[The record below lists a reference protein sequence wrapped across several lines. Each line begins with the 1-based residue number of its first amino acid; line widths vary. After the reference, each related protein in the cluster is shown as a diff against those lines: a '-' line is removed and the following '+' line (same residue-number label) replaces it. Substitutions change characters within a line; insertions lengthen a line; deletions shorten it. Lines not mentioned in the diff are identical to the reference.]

1 MKQRERM
8 VLTVVVIVVFLMV
21 SISASSFHQ
30 VENSKMIRLANQD
43 VGNWRI
49 SVEITN
55 LEESNY
61 RGNLKVYVVE
71 PISRWG
77 EVNGKPYPFALLD
90 FAYDKDIEVS
100 DSIIKEI
107 SWNPYPIGNVEA
119 DNLMV
124 IAVLFNEHSEVRYS
138 SPTHQQR
145 PFDSYFTD
153 ATAATTPDNI
163 GYNQVTEDFTHT
175 VFIEKGSASGCSPC
189 SKASEALSNIYSS
202 TDYPFYYVNLVSD
215 RSNIAQ
221 ARLRRAFNIGSY
233 PTLYFDGGYQV
244 QVGTP
249 QNIEQTFRSLIEISG
264 QRNVPRLSLSVS
276 MTWDPDST
284 PPMVTITKPNSGLY
298 IINDKKRNL
307 PETIVVGA
315 IDIKVDA
322 SDEDTDIEKVE
333 FYVDNQLRSV
343 DMFYP
348 YKLVNWKEPGLFG
361 RYTIRAVAYDQAGN
375 VNIDEIE
382 VIRLF

>member
-1 MKQRERM
+1 MKQRNRM
-8 VLTVVVIVVFLMV
+8 FLPTVVIVVFLLL
-21 SISASSFHQ
+21 SINVSSFHQ
-30 VENSKMIRLANQD
+30 VENSEMIQLANQD
-43 VGNWRI
+43 VGNWKI
-49 SVEITN
+49 SVEIKN
-55 LEESNY
+55 LEETEY

-71 PISRWG
+71 PLSRWG
-77 EVNGKPYPFALLD
+77 EVDGSPYPFALLD

-100 DSIIKEI
+100 DSLTKDI
-107 SWNPYPIGNVEA
+107 SWNPYYVGNVNA

-124 IAVLFNEHSEVRYS
+124 IAVLFNEQSEIRYS
-138 SPTHQQR
+138 SSNNQQR
-145 PFDSYFTD
+145 PFDAYFTD
-153 ATAATTPDNI
+153 ASAATIPDNT
-163 GYNQVTEDFTHT
+163 GYNTVNEEFTHT

-189 SKASEALSNIYSS
+189 SKASDALSSIYQSN
-202 TDYPFYYVNLVSD
+202 DYPFYYVNLVSD
-215 RSNIAQ
+215 KSTIAR
-221 ARLRRAFNIGSY
+221 ARLRSAFNIGSY
-233 PTLYFDGGYQV
+233 PTLYFDGGYHV
-244 QVGTP
+244 QIGTP
-249 QNIEQTFRSLIEISG
+249 ENIEQTFRSLIEISG
-264 QRNVPRLSLSVS
+264 KRNVPRLSLSVS
-276 MTWDPDST
+276 LTWDPDST

-315 IDIKVDA
+315 VDIEVDA

-348 YKLVNWKEPGLFG
+348 YKLGNWKEPGLFG